1 VSRFRNLSHTIWHC
15 KYGSKMDISK
25 HDDWDLL
32 AKELLHS
39 FRIIYFQLS
48 KKYIYVCDRTHYRYL
63 VLKGLAVELL

>member
-1 VSRFRNLSHTIWHC
+1 
-15 KYGSKMDISK
+15 MDISK